1 MAHGVRARH
10 SDCAGKPLMIP
21 IRRLFETHLTVRDL
35 PRSMA
40 FYGGVLKLELA
51 LFFEPRRVAFYWMGG
66 PGQSMLG
73 LWEVGTAPQQLSLHF
88 AFQVALDDL
97 LAAPEHLRAAGIEP
111 LDFAGN
117 PTHEPVVIAWMPA
130 ASLYFRDPDGNLL
143 EFLSMLPDPPQPDLG
158 VVAWSRWVTGRRQIT
173 GGACRNG

>member
-73 LWEVGTAPQQLSLHF
+73 LWEVGTA
-88 AFQVALDDL
+88 V
-97 LAAPEHLRAAGIEP
+97 
-111 LDFAGN
+111 FAGKN
-117 PTHEPVVIAWMPA
+117 VPV
-130 ASLYFRDPDGNLL
+130 
-143 EFLSMLPDPPQPDLG
+143 
-158 VVAWSRWVTGRRQIT
+158 
-173 GGACRNG
+173 